1 MVDKIFYVYNGRL
14 KKLYRNY
21 FGNFNCYKY
30 FYIYLEEWWVI

>member
-21 FGNFNCYKY
+21 FGNF
-30 FYIYLEEWWVI
+30 VINIFIFIWKNGG